1 MRTGDGGTTV
11 GADAESAVP
20 RPGRPLHV
28 ALVTHHYAPETC
40 PPAVRWRELSA
51 RFVAAGH
58 RVTVLAPPAHY
69 PSGRTVDGAR
79 HRPWAREAGPAG
91 ETVHRVR
98 YREHGVDVRS
108 RLLDQACAALDS
120 MILGRR
126 RLRGRDR
133 PDVVIATAPAGP
145 SLLAGLVLAG
155 PRRPLVVEMRDAWPD
170 VLEVEA
176 LEDVARGV
184 GRSLLRVAAVL
195 VTWTQRRAAL
205 VVTTTA
211 AFAEVLRGRG
221 VARVAVVRNGAVAG
235 TPALP
240 APDLTPGAAP
250 DTHGSTAVGRAD
262 PPGDRTLR
270 VLYLG
275 TTGRS
280 QGLSTAVRA
289 VATLRDR
296 GVPVQ
301 LRLVG
306 SGFDDAPLRAEVAA
320 TGAPVELV
328 GRVPRAEV
336 ATHYAWADTVLVA
349 LRDWPPFAWT
359 VPSKLYEAMAVG
371 RHVSAAVAGEAA
383 DVVRDASAG
392 DVVPPED
399 VGALV
404 ALWAG
409 LAADRTRLHVGAG
422 GRRWVAEHA
431 DLDRLA
437 AHYLQLLAEVAR

>member
-1 MRTGDGGTTV
+1 MRAADGTTA
-11 GADAESAVP
+11 GAGAEASAR

-40 PPAVRWRELSA
+40 PPAARWRELSA

-69 PSGRTVDGAR
+69 PAGRTGDGPR
-79 HRPWAREAGPAG
+79 NRPWAREDGPAG

-108 RLLDQACAALDS
+108 RLLDQLCAALDS
-120 MILGRR
+120 VVLGRR
-126 RLRGRDR
+126 RLHGPDR
-133 PDVVIATAPAGP
+133 PDVVIATAPGGP
-145 SLLAGLVLAG
+145 SLLAALALAG
-155 PRRPLVVEMRDAWPD
+155 PRRPVVVEMRDAWPD

-176 LEDVARGV
+176 LEDVARGL
-184 GRSLLRVAAVL
+184 GRLLLRVAAAL
-195 VTWTQRRAAL
+195 VRWAQRRAAL
-205 VVTTTA
+205 VVTTTV
-211 AFAEVLRGRG
+211 AFADVLRDRG
-221 VARVAVVRNGAVAG
+221 VARVAVVRNGVPVTPAPAPGPPRAAPGTDDGAGGVDG
-235 TPALP
+235 TPA
-240 APDLTPGAAP
+240 AAL
-250 DTHGSTAVGRAD
+250 H
-262 PPGDRTLR
+262 

-280 QGLSTAVRA
+280 QGLCTAVRA

-296 GVPVQ
+296 GVAVR

-306 SGFDDAPLRAEVAA
+306 SGFDDAALRAEVAA

-336 ATHYAWADTVLVA
+336 AAHYAWADTVLVA

-383 DVVRDASAG
+383 AVVRDAGAG

-399 VGALV
+399 ADALV
-404 ALWAG
+404 ALWTA
-409 LAADRTRLHVGAG
+409 LAADRARLDVGPG

-437 AHYLQLLAEVAR
+437 AHYLDLLAEVAP

>member
-1 MRTGDGGTTV
+1 VRAADGTTADT
-11 GADAESAVP
+11 GAEPPARRP
-20 RPGRPLHV
+20 RRPLHV

-40 PPAVRWRELSA
+40 PPAARWRELSA

-69 PSGRTVDGAR
+69 PSGRASDPAR
-79 HRPWAREAGPAG
+79 RRAWAREAGPAG

-108 RLLDQACAALDS
+108 RLLDQLCAALDS
-120 MILGRR
+120 VVLGRR
-126 RLRGRDR
+126 RLHGADR
-133 PDVVIATAPAGP
+133 PDVVIATAPGGP
-145 SLLAGLVLAG
+145 SLLAALALAG
-155 PRRPLVVEMRDAWPD
+155 PRRPVVVEMRDAWPD
-170 VLEVEA
+170 VLEVDA
-176 LEDVARGV
+176 LEDVARGL
-184 GRSLLRVAAVL
+184 GRLLLRAAAAL
-195 VTWTQRRAAL
+195 VRWAQRRAAL
-205 VVTTTA
+205 VVTTTV
-211 AFAEVLRGRG
+211 AFAEVLRERG
-221 VARVAVVRNGAVAG
+221 VARVAVVRNGVAG
-235 TPALP
+235 VPAPALG
-240 APDLTPGAAP
+240 APRGAAP
-250 DTHGSTAVGRAD
+250 DDG
-262 PPGDRTLR
+262 PGDGAPAHADLH

-280 QGLSTAVRA
+280 QGLCTAVRA

-296 GVPVQ
+296 GVAVR

-306 SGFDDAPLRAEVAA
+306 SGFDDAALRAEVAA

-336 ATHYAWADTVLVA
+336 AAHYAWADTVLVA

-383 DVVRDASAG
+383 AVVRDAGAG

-399 VGALV
+399 ADALV
-404 ALWAG
+404 GLWTA
-409 LAADRTRLHVGAG
+409 LAADRARLDVGPG
-422 GRRWVAEHA
+422 GRRGVAEHA

-437 AHYLQLLAEVAR
+437 AHYLDLLAEVAP